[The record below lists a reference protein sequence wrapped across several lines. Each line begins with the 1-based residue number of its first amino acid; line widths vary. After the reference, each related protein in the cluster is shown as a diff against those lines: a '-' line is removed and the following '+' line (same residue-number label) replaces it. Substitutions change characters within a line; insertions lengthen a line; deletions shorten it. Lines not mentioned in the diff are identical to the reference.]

1 MASPEAWVYRTAFNL
16 ARSSFRRVA
25 AERRANSRLRAPL
38 PLPDAAE
45 AIAVRDAVRA
55 LPARQRAVVISRF
68 FLGLDVEETARVLG
82 CRAGT
87 VKAHTF
93 KALGN
98 LRAVGLIDAEG
109 AVNDAAV

>member
-1 MASPEAWVYRTAFNL
+1 MPQ
-16 ARSSFRRVA
+16 
-25 AERRANSRLRAPL
+25 PL
-38 PLPDAAE
+38 HSDSL
-45 AIAVRDAVRA
+45 AVRDAVRA
-55 LPARQRAVVISRF
+55 LPARQRAVVVSRF